1 MHELKLENLDSQY
14 FEDNRI
20 TSLADYVKELDELY
34 SSLKEENKNGNEGSE
49 RKELYFRGQDSTDYG
64 NTCPS
69 LFRNEKYYANESNMI
84 NDFIAKYPDL
94 FKDCQ
99 KMLID

>member
-34 SSLKEENKNGNEGSE
+34 SSL
-49 RKELYFRGQDSTDYG
+49 
-64 NTCPS
+64 
-69 LFRNEKYYANESNMI
+69 
-84 NDFIAKYPDL
+84 FIHH
-94 FKDCQ
+94 
-99 KMLID
+99 